1 MDGEIPTGTEETRE
15 VRQYACKYISLW
27 RKRTLY
33 STLALLLSCASVYL
47 FSDGH
52 PLHGHW
58 QDIGKYLV
66 LLSMGLLLVFVYC
79 AAFWYSAWQA
89 LRHVEKGQA

>member
-1 MDGEIPTGTEETRE
+1 MDGEVPTGTEEIRE
-15 VRQYACKYISLW
+15 VRQYAYKYISLW

-52 PLHGHW
+52 PLHRRW
-58 QDIGKYLV
+58 EDIGKYLV
-66 LLSMGLLLVFVYC
+66 LVSMGLLLLFVYC
-79 AAFWYSAWQA
+79 AGSWYSAWQA
-89 LRHVEKGQA
+89 LRDVEKEQP